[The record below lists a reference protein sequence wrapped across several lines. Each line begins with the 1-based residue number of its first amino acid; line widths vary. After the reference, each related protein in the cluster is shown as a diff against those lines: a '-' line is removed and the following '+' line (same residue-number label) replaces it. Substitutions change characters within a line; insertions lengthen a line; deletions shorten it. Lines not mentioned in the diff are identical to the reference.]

1 MYIDNLTV
9 KDFCNI
15 QEREFQFAP
24 GINLI
29 TGTNGSGKSSI
40 LKALSYLLLNSTDKT
55 IADYVNW
62 FAKGFDLSL
71 QFRVD
76 NIPARM
82 FASYDG
88 RSSSKDLEYNGE
100 LYKNSEATG
109 ILAQKFDPTLC
120 KYSSFSSQGD
130 LDFIYATPSV
140 RRDLLKMIYSL
151 EFDNQLEAVET
162 AIADLTEKIQE
173 CTTKIVQYEVII
185 DSPLMDTVVVPYSS
199 SEIEDM
205 KHQLQLLE
213 ENKSALQEKY
223 TLLKSAFETYTERK
237 QELGKR
243 SSALMTE
250 RDRIVSTLVLNT
262 SILQASTLDN
272 SPIESRIKEYE
283 DELATIVI
291 RRIPDTN
298 PFAEEV
304 LVKQKLVTETNTRLN
319 IAQKNYS
326 SMSSG
331 ICPTCKQAYP
341 EDQLVSTR
349 SELEQLQADLHTVTA
364 ELNSAMDKSKE
375 FLHKKQ
381 ENDLA
386 KERKASLE
394 ASINSLRLDMEKK
407 KNEYTTRIAQ
417 AQARIEEYEA
427 AFERIKTEIE
437 TVTQQIESLSEVP
450 PPNSIVEE
458 LRPIEGA
465 ITTIHA
471 KIEDYTKAVA
481 INEKVESHNAGIRQ
495 KVAEAISLL
504 DKMREQINIYTAEI
518 EVYNQCKSVLK
529 KDLPNYILERLAIGL
544 ETSANEFLDRA
555 YNGRYHVKLVESKSG
570 IDVVYGDKDKS
581 VVLASGAEKSLINLG
596 IKLGLAKLSGM
607 GVLFLDEV
615 DAYMADDIALEV
627 FEIFEELIAEKFIDQ
642 IFVISHK
649 ETVKELLEDRFKATV
664 FVM

>member
-15 QEREFQFAP
+15 QDREFQFAP

-62 FAKGFDLSL
+62 FAKGFNLSL

-76 NIPARM
+76 NTPARM

-100 LYKNSEATG
+100 LYKNSEAKG
-109 ILAQKFDPTLC
+109 NLAQKFDPTLC

-130 LDFIYATPSV
+130 LDFIYATPSI

-151 EFDNQLEAVET
+151 EFDTQLEVVET
-162 AIADLTEKIQE
+162 AVAELAEKIKDLD
-173 CTTKIVQYEVII
+173 TKIVQYEVII
-185 DSPLMDTVVVPYSS
+185 DSPLMETVTVPYS
-199 SEIEDM
+199 EIEVEAM
-205 KHQLQLLE
+205 KKELLVLE
-213 ENKSALQEKY
+213 ENKASLQEKY
-223 TLLKSAFETYTERK
+223 TLLKNAFETYTARK
-237 QELGKR
+237 AELGKR
-243 SSALMTE
+243 SSDLMTE
-250 RDRIVSTLVLNT
+250 RDRIVNALVANKA
-262 SILQASTLDN
+262 IVQASTLYTSSNLDA
-272 SPIESRIKEYE
+272 RIKAEE
-283 DELATIVI
+283 EELAGVII
-291 RRIPDTN
+291 RRIPDTD

-304 LVKQKLVTETNTRLN
+304 VAKQKLVTELSTRLN

-341 EDQLVSTR
+341 EEQLFSTR
-349 SELEQLQADLHTVTA
+349 SELEQLQTDLHTATA
-364 ELNSAMDKSKE
+364 ELNSAIEKSKE
-375 FLHKKQ
+375 YVLKKR
-381 ENDLA
+381 ENDIS
-386 KERKASLE
+386 KERKATLE
-394 ASINSLRLDMEKK
+394 ASITSLRLRIEKE
-407 KNEYTTRIAQ
+407 KNELIARVSQ
-417 AQARIEEYEA
+417 AQARIEEQEA
-427 AFERIKTEIE
+427 AFERVKQELE
-437 TVTQQIESLSEVP
+437 TVTQQIESLQPVP
-450 PPNSIVEE
+450 PPASIVEQI
-458 LRPIEGA
+458 RPIEGA

-481 INEKVESHNAGIRQ
+481 INEKVESHNDSIRQ
-495 KVAEAISLL
+495 KVAETVVLL
-504 DKMREQINIYTAEI
+504 DKARSQIDTYTAEV

-555 YNGRYHVKLVESKSG
+555 YNGRYHIKLVESKSG

-596 IKLGLAKLSGM
+596 IKLGLAS
-607 GVLFLDEV
+607 FLV
-615 DAYMADDIALEV
+615 WAFCFWM
-627 FEIFEELIAEKFIDQ
+627 
-642 IFVISHK
+642 
-649 ETVKELLEDRFKATV
+649 R
-664 FVM
+664 

>member
-1 MYIDNLTV
+1 MYIDNLTI

-15 QEREFQFAP
+15 QDRDFQFAP

-76 NIPARM
+76 NTAARM
-82 FASYDG
+82 IASYDG
-88 RSSSKDLEYNGE
+88 RSASKDLEYNGE
-100 LYKNSEATG
+100 IYKNSEATS
-109 ILAQKFDPTLC
+109 ILAQKFDPILC

-151 EFDNQLEAVET
+151 EFDTQLEAVET
-162 AIADLTEKIQE
+162 IMAELSDKIKE
-173 CTTKIVQYEVII
+173 LSTKIVQYEVVI
-185 DSPLMDTVVVPYSS
+185 DSPLMESVAVPYSLV
-199 SEIEDM
+199 EIEVM
-205 KHQLQLLE
+205 KNDLLMLE
-213 ENKSALQEKY
+213 DSKRVLQEKY
-223 TLLKSAFETYTERK
+223 TLLQNSYETYMARK
-237 QELGKR
+237 AELGKR
-243 SSALMTE
+243 SSGLMLE
-250 RDRIVSTLVLNT
+250 RDRIVTAIVSNT
-262 SILQASTLDN
+262 AIVQASTLDT
-272 SPIESRIKEYE
+272 SSFEARIKANEE
-283 DELATIVI
+283 ELSGIVI
-291 RRIPDTN
+291 RRISDTD

-304 LVKQKLVTETNTRLN
+304 VAKQRLVTEISTRLN
-319 IAQKNYS
+319 ITQKNYN

-341 EDQLVSTR
+341 EEQLISIRT
-349 SELEQLQADLHTVTA
+349 ELEQLQVAFHTATV
-364 ELNSAMDKSKE
+364 ELNSTVEKSKE
-375 FLHKKQ
+375 YVLKKR
-381 ENDLA
+381 ENDIA
-386 KERKASLE
+386 KERKATLE
-394 ASINSLRLDMEKK
+394 ASITSLRLSMEKE
-407 KNEYTTRIAQ
+407 KNEFAVRVSQ
-417 AQARIEEYEA
+417 AQARIEEHEA
-427 AFERIKTEIE
+427 AFERLKQELE
-437 TVTQQIESLSEVP
+437 SVTQQIEALQEVP
-450 PPNSIVEE
+450 PPASIVEE

-465 ITTIHA
+465 IITTHA

-481 INEKVESHNAGIRQ
+481 INEKVEAHNVGIRK
-495 KVAEAISLL
+495 KVAETLVLL
-504 DKMREQINIYTAEI
+504 EKAREQIDVYTAEI

-529 KDLPNYILERLAIGL
+529 KDLPNYILERLAVGL

-555 YNGRYHVKLVESKSG
+555 YNGRYHIKLVESKSG

-627 FEIFEELIAEKFIDQ
+627 FEIFEDLIAERFIDQ
-642 IFVISHK
+642 VFVISHK